1 MQGVGGHADASVA
14 AMDLLGLSGP
24 PPMVGQSDA
33 DVEAEK
39 EVDVEADVE
48 ADVAGR
54 GLGRS
59 KWSIRDLN
67 VKVDVGAGSPDVEA
81 AENPLS
87 VSSCFEEV

>member
-48 ADVAGR
+48 ADVAG
-54 GLGRS
+54 
-59 KWSIRDLN
+59 
-67 VKVDVGAGSPDVEA
+67 
-81 AENPLS
+81 
-87 VSSCFEEV
+87 EV